1 MPCQV
6 ASVVSDSVILWLVAH
21 QASLSIRFSR
31 QEYWS
36 GLPCPLAAGLPN
48 SGFEPASL
56 KSPALAK
63 EFYTLVP
70 PGKP

>member
-6 ASVVSDSVILWLVAH
+6 TSVVSDSAILWLVAH
-21 QASLSIRFSR
+21 QASLSIRFYR

-36 GLPCPLAAGLPN
+36 GLPFPSAADLPN

-56 KSPALAK
+56 KSPALAE